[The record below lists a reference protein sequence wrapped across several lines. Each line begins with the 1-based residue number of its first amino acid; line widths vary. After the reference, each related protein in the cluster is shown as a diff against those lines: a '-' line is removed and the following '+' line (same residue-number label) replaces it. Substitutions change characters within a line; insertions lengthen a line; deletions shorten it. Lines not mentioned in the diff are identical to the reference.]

1 MLFHPIL
8 RDALLFPGLPHPRA
22 VVCLCPLQVL
32 TEAAVS
38 PRLPLAS
45 CLSVRLSLRTE
56 RLQEASFLPPP
67 LLASTHAHP
76 AAGCPP
82 APAAAAT
89 RGRVPP
95 PCALREQAGSVGPS
109 SLGAKALGVSK
120 EEAFPDHSR
129 STPPGSLSW
138 APLPPCG
145 EDGHRK
151 PSVIPLAE
159 PLVRDLFLGL
169 SFCPCKPLLLPSLAI
184 HSQVQAISARSRVDV
199 PQRSSGGERREEEGG
214 LVLSV
219 QEGGDQG

>member
-1 MLFHPIL
+1 MGHRGDEGISFGGRPCLPELSHRCHGGGIRVANLRGQRLGTLWAHAGVAGTAPSHDRNKPFASPPSIPCGSSALQLQGHQIRHYSCLARHGSPKLMLFHPIL

-95 PCALREQAGSVGPS
+95 PCAL
-109 SLGAKALGVSK
+109 
-120 EEAFPDHSR
+120 
-129 STPPGSLSW
+129 
-138 APLPPCG
+138 
-145 EDGHRK
+145 
-151 PSVIPLAE
+151 
-159 PLVRDLFLGL
+159 
-169 SFCPCKPLLLPSLAI
+169 
-184 HSQVQAISARSRVDV
+184 
-199 PQRSSGGERREEEGG
+199 
-214 LVLSV
+214 
-219 QEGGDQG
+219 

>member
-95 PCALREQAGSVGPS
+95 PCALREQAGSVVPS

-199 PQRSSGGERREEEGG
+199 PQRSSGGKRREEEGG